1 MRDLLTVIIV
11 VLIIAILADGV
22 RRMRLARRDK
32 IRISPNVYKSKS
44 GARDEATDNDLYT
57 SELPNGG
64 ARVVA
69 QRSVPPSTPKSFKF
83 PGREQRKPE
92 QTSLN
97 LDTAVPMLM
106 ESVEDVLFKDASTTN
121 KHAATTNDVAPARTE
136 RHDVDYGDGRIEPR
150 IEPRVEPRFEP
161 RTEPTI
167 TSATAIDDVDDTY
180 AATGSAGNA
189 YLEDDDYQEDE
200 YDADGYDE
208 NENDDYDDELEAV
221 DDEQDDYDDDEYY
234 QEDEDDTY
242 TEDDPLFTD
251 DDSYEPVA
259 ATTPA
264 ASSARTQVVEEPE
277 EVLIINVMA
286 SRGNNFRGDAL
297 LDLLLKCGLRYG
309 DMNIFH
315 RYSDMKG
322 EGALLFSL
330 ANMVKPGT
338 FDLDTMEDFETPGV
352 SLFMTLPIK
361 ADSMQS
367 FELMVDTAQVLAEEL
382 NGELKD
388 EQRSVMTRQT
398 IDHCRERIRDFERRR
413 LFSRRR

>member
-32 IRISPNVYKSKS
+32 IRISRNVYKSTS
-44 GARDEATDNDLYT
+44 GAREDSTDSDVYP

-69 QRSVPPSTPKSFKF
+69 QRNVPPSTPKSFKF
-83 PGREQRKPE
+83 PTRNQRKPE

-106 ESVEDVLFKDASTTN
+106 ESVEDVLLSDSSVKKDSAERRG
-121 KHAATTNDVAPARTE
+121 AATAA
-136 RHDVDYGDGRIEPR
+136 DYDDGRIEPR
-150 IEPRVEPRFEP
+150 IEPSLEPRI
-161 RTEPTI
+161 EPTFAP
-167 TSATAIDDVDDTY
+167 SALAAEDEEDNYPEAESSVDTY
-180 AATGSAGNA
+180 ST
-189 YLEDDDYQEDE
+189 DDDYKEDGYEEDDFEEDE
-200 YDADGYDE
+200 
-208 NENDDYDDELEAV
+208 DYDNELDAA
-221 DDEQDDYDDDEYY
+221 DDDQESDYDDDEYY
-234 QEDEDDTY
+234 QDDEDDTY
-242 TEDDPLFTD
+242 D
-251 DDSYEPVA
+251 DDEETYDEPLLVDDHPQERAAPAA
-259 ATTPA
+259 AT
-264 ASSARTQVVEEPE
+264 RTQLAEEPE

-286 SRGNNFRGDAL
+286 GRGDNFSGAAL
-297 LDLLLKCGLRYG
+297 LDILLKCGLRYG

-330 ANMVKPGT
+330 ANMVKPGI

-367 FELMVDTAQVLAEEL
+367 FELMVDTARVLAGEL

-413 LFSRRR
+413 LFSRQR

>member
-44 GARDEATDNDLYT
+44 GAREDSTDSDLYT

-69 QRSVPPSTPKSFKF
+69 QRNVPPSAPKSFKF
-83 PGREQRKPE
+83 PTRNQRKPE

-106 ESVEDVLFKDASTTN
+106 ESVDDVLLSDPAAKKDAAERRT
-121 KHAATTNDVAPARTE
+121 ATAT
-136 RHDVDYGDGRIEPR
+136 DYDDGRIEPR
-150 IEPRVEPRFEP
+150 IEPSIEPRI
-161 RTEPTI
+161 EPTF
-167 TSATAIDDVDDTY
+167 TPAALAPEDEEDNYSETDAADDVY
-180 AATGSAGNA
+180 P
-189 YLEDDDYQEDE
+189 EDDDDRENVYEEDGFEEDE
-200 YDADGYDE
+200 
-208 NENDDYDDELEAV
+208 DYDDELDAV
-221 DDEQDDYDDDEYY
+221 DDEEASDYDDDEYY
-234 QEDEDDTY
+234 QDDEDDTY
-242 TEDDPLFTD
+242 D
-251 DDSYEPVA
+251 DDEETYDDSLIEDYPQERVPAAAPAA
-259 ATTPA
+259 AT
-264 ASSARTQVVEEPE
+264 RTQLAEEPE

-286 SRGNNFRGDAL
+286 GRGGNFCGAVL
-297 LDLLLKCGLRYG
+297 LDILLKCGLRYG

-367 FELMVDTAQVLAEEL
+367 FELMVDTARVLAEEL

-413 LFSRRR
+413 LFSRER